1 MPADVSTVAGA
12 QALAA
17 ALAAR
22 EPALDILVN
31 NAGAAWG
38 ERSRPFLKKAGTRSW
53 T

>member
-1 MPADVSTVAGA
+1 VSTVEGA

-17 ALAAR
+17 EIARR

-38 ERSRPFLKKAGTRSW
+38 EPFDTFPERAGTRWS